1 MNVGHIELVLPV
13 SHIWYFRGTPSRIG
27 QMLEISQKRLEEVYF
42 TKIVAAYDKKKD
54 IWVASGEFGNMYD
67 GNIPV
72 NVSVD
77 FDELTS
83 EGSISPDMITDA
95 YANLSEV
102 QTDIKEYNQTL
113 DSLKSLII
121 EERSKEKID
130 LETLSELYTQYFDAL
145 GIEAPIF
152 ENDGKLISDA
162 EIEKL
167 QKDYEAFKT
176 KYGNINVEKL
186 LSTELSEI
194 NFKFNE
200 DNIDGEITVSTC
212 EGYTESDL
220 SENYTKITTTD
231 GNCLYVYGND
241 EKLIILDFVN
251 NICYTI
257 CNNTQQLQ
265 EIRKLNPSISITFLS
280 KLMPPWRC
288 SSTSPITSR
297 TFLAI
302 SVALF
307 IFLVMTLI

>member
-1 MNVGHIELVLPV
+1 
-13 SHIWYFRGTPSRIG
+13 
-27 QMLEISQKRLEEVYF
+27 
-42 TKIVAAYDKKKD
+42 
-54 IWVASGEFGNMYD
+54 MYD

-176 KYGNINVEKL
+176 KYGNINVENYCQQ
-186 LSTELSEI
+186 
-194 NFKFNE
+194 NFLKSISN
-200 DNIDGEITVSTC
+200 SM
-212 EGYTESDL
+212 
-220 SENYTKITTTD
+220 K
-231 GNCLYVYGND
+231 
-241 EKLIILDFVN
+241 IILMAKLQFPPVKD
-251 NICYTI
+251 
-257 CNNTQQLQ
+257 TQ
-265 EIRKLNPSISITFLS
+265 K
-280 KLMPPWRC
+280 
-288 SSTSPITSR
+288 
-297 TFLAI
+297 AI
-302 SVALF
+302 
-307 IFLVMTLI
+307 